1 MSYARW
7 SNSNWYAFDNCNGLF
22 SLWYVGE
29 DEYRD
34 WDYDTLREQ
43 RDAGNLNLWLEAKYP
58 DASSDDIEEAVRI
71 IGMALEEE
79 ASHALG

>member
-29 DEYRD
+29 DNYRD
-34 WDYDTLREQ
+34 LDYDTLREQ
-43 RDAGNLNLWLEAKYP
+43 RAAGTLDSWLRAKYP
-58 DASSDDIEEAVRI
+58 DASADDIGEALRI
-71 IGMALEEE
+71 IGRALEDEVS
-79 ASHALG
+79 A

>member
-29 DEYRD
+29 DDYRD

-43 RDAGNLNLWLEAKYP
+43 RDAGTLGEWLQDKYL
-58 DASSDDIEEAVRI
+58 DASADDRAEAVQI
-71 IGMALEEE
+71 IGRALEDEVPT
-79 ASHALG
+79 

>member
-29 DEYRD
+29 DDYRD

-43 RDAGNLNLWLEAKYP
+43 RDAGTLNLWLEAKYS
-58 DASSDDIEEAVRI
+58 DASPEDRAEAVAIVDR
-71 IGMALEEE
+71 ALE
-79 ASHALG
+79 A

>member
-7 SNSNWYAFDNCNGLF
+7 SHSNWYAFDNCNGLF

-29 DEYRD
+29 DDYRD

-43 RDAGNLNLWLEAKYP
+43 RDAGTLDQWLQGKYP
-58 DASSDDIEEAVRI
+58 NASADDRAEAVQI
-71 IGMALEEE
+71 IGRALEDEVPT
-79 ASHALG
+79 